1 MTVRSALVGA
11 IAAALA
17 MFAAESAAAVQSTAS
32 ASADAEI
39 VGSAL
44 NITPANP
51 LAFGR
56 IKSTGPGS
64 VTVTVAPQ
72 RIATGGVVLIGSGQC
87 STPPCDTTNQ
97 SNESSASFWSP
108 AVYTV
113 AGTPNAAYR
122 VTVPAT
128 ATATLKSG
136 SGAPATLEVTDVNVA
151 TSSSNWTSNVGT
163 LDSSGQGTIRVGGTL
178 QVTTTLNASSYYLYD
193 VNVPVTVQYN

>member
-1 MTVRSALVGA
+1 MNPRAQLFRLVA
-11 IAAALA
+11 FAAA
-17 MFAAESAAAVQSTAS
+17 AAGTAAPGGTQQSVST
-32 ASADAEI
+32 SADAEV

-44 NITPANP
+44 NLTAVNP

-56 IKSTGPGS
+56 IKSTGPGT

-72 RIATGGVVLIGSGQC
+72 RTATGGVVLIGSGQC

-97 SNESSASFWSP
+97 SNENSASFWSP
-108 AVYTV
+108 AIYTV

-122 VTVPAT
+122 VTVPPT

-136 SGAPATLEVTDVNVA
+136 SGAPATLAVTDVNVA
-151 TSSSNWTSNVGT
+151 TNSSNWTSNIGT

-178 QVTTTLNASSYYLYD
+178 QVTVILNASSYYLYD
-193 VNVPVTVQYN
+193 VNVPITVQYN